1 MKTIVS
7 LLTVAVFLG
16 TFCQTSLAEEKENKK
31 ERKRRGRGGVSLLSP
46 EVQKAV
52 PGINALFVLK
62 GEKRKKIAALRQ
74 EILGTE
80 EVVAARKTMRDKNAS
95 KDDKKTARE
104 VVTKAQAAFQ
114 GKLTGVLDKGQAE
127 LIAKINASVKEVQG
141 TLRKEYRRR
150 IRDSKD
156 DKEERQKLQKEKTE
170 KSRTLI
176 RAKVISLLSEEQKA
190 ALKKAAAR
198 GKKSESDG
206 EKKKREVK
214 RKKEKKESAAGE
226 KKKKREIRKAKKKE
240 GDKDGA
246 GA

>member
-16 TFCQTSLAEEKENKK
+16 TFCQTSLAEEKEKK
-31 ERKRRGRGGVSLLSP
+31 ATKRRGRGGVSLLSP

-52 PGINALFVLK
+52 PGINALFVVK
-62 GEKRKKIAALRQ
+62 GEKRKKLAELRK
-74 EILGTE
+74 EILGAE

-95 KDDKKTARE
+95 KEDKKAARD
-104 VVTKAQAAFQ
+104 VAAKAQAAFQ
-114 GKLTGVLDKGQAE
+114 AKLAGVLDKGQAE

-156 DKEERQKLQKEKTE
+156 DKEGRQKLQKEKAK
-170 KSRTLI
+170 KSSTLI
-176 RAKVISLLSEEQKA
+176 SAKVTSLLSEEQKT

-198 GKKSESDG
+198 GKKRDG
-206 EKKKREVK
+206 EKKKREVR
-214 RKKEKKESAAGE
+214 RKKEKSGAGEGE
-226 KKKKREIRKAKKKE
+226 KKKKREIRKEKKKE